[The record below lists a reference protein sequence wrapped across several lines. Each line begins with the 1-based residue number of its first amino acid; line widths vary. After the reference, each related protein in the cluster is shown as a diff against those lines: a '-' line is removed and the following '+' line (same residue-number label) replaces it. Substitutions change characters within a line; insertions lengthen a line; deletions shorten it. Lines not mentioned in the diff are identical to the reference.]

1 MTFNDRIQTLRD
13 KWERLSQRERTMVGA
28 MGVTFVLMV
37 TLIVGGSFPAD
48 PLDPHRGI
56 LLAMG
61 LSTPS

>member
-1 MTFNDRIQTLRD
+1 LALRQNQLAAPD
-13 KWERLSQRERTMVGA
+13 QAE
-28 MGVTFVLMV
+28 FVLCKQTILAVSRPIMV